1 MLVDIKYL
9 FKKCSQ
15 PPRTTL
21 QILHTV
27 HPPRRSRSRN
37 GTYCNRFIINI
48 QPSDLHVLFPSL
60 HRHHRRHA
68 NAFKHAD
75 PHNNHATPGKLK
87 DSLVRNSEWLI
98 CATEIHVIIVAKK
111 PCPQLLLNLHYRLHH
126 LPWCL
131 LHARIHVAQKPPVKH
146 IDMCHVTFHKTKD
159 AIAMVVVAIRLA
171 ACCLKKRK
179 NLSI

>member
-9 FKKCSQ
+9 FKNAAKPHGQLFKYYIQST
-15 PPRTTL
+15 P
-21 QILHTV
+21 
-27 HPPRRSRSRN
+27 HPSRSRN
-37 GTYCNRFIINI
+37 GTCCNRFIINI
-48 QPSDLHVLFPSL
+48 QPSDLHVPFPSL

-87 DSLVRNSEWLI
+87 DSLVSNSEWLI
-98 CATEIHVIIVAKK
+98 CATEIHVIIVAKM
-111 PCPQLLLNLHYRLHH
+111 PCPQLLPVPYYRLHH

-131 LHARIHVAQKPPVKH
+131 NARLHVAQKPSVKY

-159 AIAMVVVAIRLA
+159 AIAMVVVAIRLV
-171 ACCLKKRK
+171 ACCQKKRK